1 MAAGALDALRV
12 GAGGMVAT
20 TLRVGAIVGGGGVVA
35 VVATAIDVDVG
46 ATTEGDKVA
55 MAGLFVACRIGLGV
69 ALAMLVATAVMDR
82 RGTVGAGVGD
92 TVAVAH
98 PDKSNSI
105 ALKCIQRHG

>member
-1 MAAGALDALRV
+1 M
-12 GAGGMVAT
+12 AT
-20 TLRVGAIVGGGGVVA
+20 TLRVGAIVGGAGA
-35 VVATAIDVDVG
+35 AAAVATAIDVDVG

-55 MAGLFVACRIGLGV
+55 IAGLFVACRIGLGV

-82 RGTVGAGVGD
+82 LGDNAGAGVGD

-98 PDKSNSI
+98 PDKSNNI